1 MNSFS
6 PVVFLLLIFLLSYNG
21 SYANYNIKTIKLIFE
36 SRDKESS
43 KAISLYGEKDSFV
56 CRSVNNEYIR
66 IQDDKT
72 IINNLNIYG
81 IIHTN
86 DLFYFQ
92 KEQWKL
98 YYMETFDVKNESW
111 TPSEYSTC
119 GNSPDT
125 FLGGPCKF
133 AATEAYNKIKNL
145 PKHKELK
152 IKLRIHF
159 FDFWEDDSLFL
170 QVDNKTIW
178 THSHRSCV
186 SKDCLSGINI
196 CGQNIPD
203 RLSLPVDMEFLH
215 TSDTLSILIGS
226 TLKKNT
232 NPCETSWGIDDLV
245 IYYK

>member
-1 MNSFS
+1 MNLFS
-6 PVVFLLLIFLLSYNG
+6 PVIFPLLIFLLSYNG

-43 KAISLYGEKDSFV
+43 KVISLYGEKDSFV
-56 CRSVNNEYIR
+56 CRSENNEYIR

-86 DLFYFQ
+86 DLLYFE

-98 YYMETFDVKNESW
+98 YYMETFD
-111 TPSEYSTC
+111 EYSTC

-159 FDFWEDDSLFL
+159 FDLWEDDSLFL

-186 SKDCLSGINI
+186 SK
-196 CGQNIPD
+196 
-203 RLSLPVDMEFLH
+203 LPVDMEFLH
-215 TSDTLSILIGS
+215 TSDTLNILVGS

-232 NPCETSWGIDDLV
+232 NPCETSWGIDDLI